1 MEVTSVPGMDGAGGE
16 PELGGAKASAKDA
29 CSKVKLRSDIQAGAQ
44 VLGTISVLP
53 ELGGCS
59 EKLKDDW
66 SSVGAG
72 EEKGDDTASRGET
85 SLSKTNKSERSE

>member
-44 VLGTISVLP
+44 VLTTTRRLP
-53 ELGGCS
+53 ELSGCS
-59 EKLKDDW
+59 GKLGVGWSLAGAEEDDGGDAVQRGVKTLGRTRTSEW
-66 SSVGAG
+66 S
-72 EEKGDDTASRGET
+72 
-85 SLSKTNKSERSE
+85 